1 MKTTR
6 FLVAGLLGSAATAA
20 FLAAPA
26 SAQTTDKD
34 QAAPVVDDDNVI
46 VVTARRREESIQDV
60 PLSITAISGDA
71 LTKSGTLEIT
81 EIAQEVPN
89 LTLEV
94 SRGTNTT
101 LTRATDAV

>member
-26 SAQTTDKD
+26 SAQTADAD

-60 PLSITAISGDA
+60 RFPSLPFPAKHWPKA
-71 LTKSGTLEIT
+71 
-81 EIAQEVPN
+81 AH
-89 LTLEV
+89 
-94 SRGTNTT
+94 SR
-101 LTRATDAV
+101 LLR

>member
-26 SAQTTDKD
+26 SAQTTDTG

-60 PLSITAISGDA
+60 PLSIFPPVRVVLSSLIHAQLSPA
-71 LTKSGTLEIT
+71 APLQKSKASPASLLHLIR
-81 EIAQEVPN
+81 
-89 LTLEV
+89 L
-94 SRGTNTT
+94 S
-101 LTRATDAV
+101 